1 MNLSR
6 EVVRGVV
13 RGGTMFVV
21 GLLTFASFGLN
32 GASAS
37 NGTWGEPT
45 PAEFA
50 SGAQNINRSADFFSV
65 SCASAGNC
73 TAVGYFSNTDGYLE
87 AVAMSS
93 SNGVWGQATPAVFAS
108 GLESTGEYSVFRS
121 VSCASAGNCTAVGSF
136 QTAAGGFEAFTMTSS
151 NGVWGD
157 ATPPTYAT
165 GARNYS
171 LDAEFVSVSCASA
184 GNCTAVGY
192 FTNVDGYAIA
202 LTMTST
208 NGAWGQAT
216 PAVFASGVMTPAPYS
231 AFDSVSCA
239 SAGNC
244 TAGGAFRPAAGGF
257 GYKSFYMTST
267 DGVWGQATPVAF
279 ADGVQRGSPEPE
291 SVSVSCASVGNC
303 TVVGAFRNSYTNY
316 YLMEAFTM
324 SSTNGVWGLATPVT
338 FADGI
343 QSTFQRAVLNSV
355 SCASAGN
362 CTAAG
367 TFKTAVGGF
376 EAFTVTSTNG
386 VWGQATPAIHAT
398 GARDN
403 NRDAEFYS
411 VSCASAG
418 NCTAVGYFN
427 NSVGGFEAF
436 TLTSTNGVWGQATPA
451 VFASGVQ
458 SLTPNAYFNAVS
470 CASAGNC
477 TAVGRLRNAVEGFE
491 AFTMRSTYNPPATT
505 TTTMAT
511 QVAALPATGS
521 RSDGWLVAGMFT
533 VIAGT
538 VLSTRRRRI
547 S

>member
-1 MNLSR
+1 
-6 EVVRGVV
+6 
-13 RGGTMFVV
+13 
-21 GLLTFASFGLN
+21 
-32 GASAS
+32 
-37 NGTWGEPT
+37 
-45 PAEFA
+45 
-50 SGAQNINRSADFFSV
+50 
-65 SCASAGNC
+65 
-73 TAVGYFSNTDGYLE
+73 
-87 AVAMSS
+87 
-93 SNGVWGQATPAVFAS
+93 
-108 GLESTGEYSVFRS
+108 
-121 VSCASAGNCTAVGSF
+121 
-136 QTAAGGFEAFTMTSS
+136 
-151 NGVWGD
+151 
-157 ATPPTYAT
+157 
-165 GARNYS
+165 
-171 LDAEFVSVSCASA
+171 
-184 GNCTAVGY
+184 
-192 FTNVDGYAIA
+192 
-202 LTMTST
+202 
-208 NGAWGQAT
+208 
-216 PAVFASGVMTPAPYS
+216 
-231 AFDSVSCA
+231 
-239 SAGNC
+239 
-244 TAGGAFRPAAGGF
+244 
-257 GYKSFYMTST
+257 
-267 DGVWGQATPVAF
+267 
-279 ADGVQRGSPEPE
+279 
-291 SVSVSCASVGNC
+291 
-303 TVVGAFRNSYTNY
+303 
-316 YLMEAFTM
+316 
-324 SSTNGVWGLATPVT
+324 VWGLATPVT

-386 VWGQATPAIHAT
+386 VWGQATPATYAT
-398 GARDN
+398 GARN
-403 NRDAEFYS
+403 YSLDAEFYS

-436 TLTSTNGVWGQATPA
+436 TVTSTNGVWGQATPA

-477 TAVGRLRNAVEGFE
+477 TAVGRLRNVE

-505 TTTMAT
+505 TTTTTVT